1 MRARHFLS
9 SVFACA
15 LAWPLAGQTPAPA
28 MPARVGAIVAV
39 RQSDGS
45 VVFTNLPGLG
55 APTPHRVPGQ
65 QRPEAR
71 QSAAAPAGIASNA
84 QGPAA
89 PRLVRAVPARTS
101 RVARVRRPSITALLD
116 AAARRYRLDPRLVRE
131 VAWQESGFDPRS
143 VSDKGAMGVM
153 QLMPETARILG
164 VTDPFDPRQNIDGGA
179 RYLRDLLHLYRGNIR
194 LSLAAYNAGPAV
206 VAHYGN
212 RIPPFSETRDYVRVI
227 TRRLRADGVRVARP
241 ARSEAIV
248 LTGRDATGALVYS
261 DVQ

>member
-1 MRARHFLS
+1 M
-9 SVFACA
+9 
-15 LAWPLAGQTPAPA
+15 
-28 MPARVGAIVAV
+28 
-39 RQSDGS
+39 
-45 VVFTNLPGLG
+45 
-55 APTPHRVPGQ
+55 
-65 QRPEAR
+65 
-71 QSAAAPAGIASNA
+71 
-84 QGPAA
+84 
-89 PRLVRAVPARTS
+89 
-101 RVARVRRPSITALLD
+101 LD

-164 VTDPFDPRQNIDGGA
+164 VTDPFDPRQNIDGGT
-179 RYLRDLLHLYRGNIR
+179 RYLRDLLHLYRGDIR

-212 RIPPFSETRDYVRVI
+212 RIPPFNETRDYVRVI

>member
-39 RQSDGS
+39 RQGDGS

-55 APTPHRVPGQ
+55 APTPHRVAGQ

-71 QSAAAPAGIASNA
+71 QLAAAAGIAPDA
-84 QGPAA
+84 QRRAA
-89 PRLVRAVPARTS
+89 PRPARAVLAGAS
-101 RVARVRRPSITALLD
+101 RVARVRRPSIAALLD

-212 RIPPFSETRDYVRVI
+212 RIPPFNETRDYVRVI